1 MLHGLGWPA
10 RCLVCL
16 SGVFTVS
23 SPSLLEQAVPP
34 EAAPPA
40 FAAAFAG
47 GGAGAFGGALAG
59 LEDARPVPGAL
70 GVNTGFDWPLV
81 EREEALQALAAGAP
95 EDAAVPEPAGG
106 GLALPGFRPPQR
118 PWCVIMAVF
127 MLRRWR
133 SCLESGA
140 VGTPRTFW
148 SLDVICSQKLFTKSR
163 LTLVYK

>member
-10 RCLVCL
+10 RCLACL

-23 SPSLLEQAVPP
+23 SPSLLEQGVRLLP

-59 LEDARPVPGAL
+59 LEDARAVPGAL

-118 PWCVIMAVF
+118 PWCVIMTVF

-140 VGTPRTFW
+140 VGTPRTF
-148 SLDVICSQKLFTKSR
+148 CP
-163 LTLVYK
+163 LVRHLLPKIVHKK

>member
-23 SPSLLEQAVPP
+23 SPSLLEQGVRLLP

-148 SLDVICSQKLFTKSR
+148 SLVGVLLPKIVHKK
-163 LTLVYK
+163 